1 MSRRNET
8 RAEKVERMRSL
19 IFEAETSGLS
29 LAEFARQHD
38 LSPQSI
44 YWWRKRLRR
53 EDEAAPHQLI
63 PVDLCDSSSVMA
75 PATTRLEIA
84 IGDALE
90 LRQPLHMDIAV
101 IAELVSALRAC

>member
-1 MSRRNET
+1 MFRRKET

-29 LAEFARQHD
+29 LAEFARQHG

-53 EDEAAPHQLI
+53 EDEAAPQQLI
-63 PVDLCDSSSVMA
+63 PVDLCDTPPLVSA
-75 PATTRLEIA
+75 ATTRLEIA
-84 IGDALE
+84 IGDDLE
-90 LRQPLHMDIAV
+90 LRLPIHTDVAV